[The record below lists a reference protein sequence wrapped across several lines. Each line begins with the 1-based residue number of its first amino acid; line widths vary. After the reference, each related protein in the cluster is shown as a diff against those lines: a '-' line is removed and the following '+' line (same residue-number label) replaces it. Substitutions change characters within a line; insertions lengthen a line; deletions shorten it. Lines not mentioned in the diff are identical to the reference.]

1 MGTTVGL
8 ERFVGL
14 KEQAE
19 EKLHKAVAQ
28 QARWALA
35 RDCFWFH
42 PPNGGSRNVI
52 EAVKLKAMGTRA
64 GVPDLCF
71 VRHGKAYFIELKA
84 PKGRVSEP
92 QSNAMTEITR
102 AGAPVA
108 ICRNL
113 DEVLACWNKWGLTNK
128 SPEDAARLSA

>member
-1 MGTTVGL
+1 MFKG
-8 ERFVGL
+8 R
-14 KEQAE
+14 AE
-19 EKLHKAVAQ
+19 ETLHKAVAQ
-28 QARWALA
+28 QARWSLA

-52 EAVKLKAMGTRA
+52 EATKLKAMGTRA
-64 GVPDLCF
+64 GVPDLVF

-84 PKGRVSEP
+84 PKGRVSEA
-92 QSNAMTEITR
+92 QSGALTEIQR

-113 DEVLACWNKWGLTNK
+113 DDVLACWRKWGLTNT
-128 SPEDAARLSA
+128 SAAEDAARRVA